1 MKLFFTKISILFGV
15 LEKCWFYL
23 AGDTVFVIFLKMRL
37 KGCEIV
43 TRVNC
48 GKAAD

>member
-1 MKLFFTKISILFGV
+1 MKLFFTKISILFGL
-15 LEKCWFYL
+15 LEECWFYL
-23 AGDTVFVIFLKMRL
+23 ARDTAYMLFFQKKIVGYK
-37 KGCEIV
+37 IV